1 MRKHLARNPGNQ
13 QRRWWPTPSIVL
25 AGAALFVV
33 LGGSAVAATGLI
45 HAGDIA
51 PGAVT
56 SRAIKSGAVEPKDL
70 SVSTRALLVGGQG
83 ATGAKGDGGSAGSRG
98 ETGSTGSAGING
110 ANGPNGANGADGT
123 NGTNG
128 LAGANGAAGAK
139 GADGA
144 AGTNGAN
151 GANGPNGANGAN
163 GVDGTNGTNGAKGLD
178 GTNGTNGTNGT
189 IAPLSATAGLIALPT
204 AAPLTTV
211 VSLSVPAGNY
221 VVLAKTEL
229 SHTGAGDTVE
239 CVLKAGPTTV
249 DQIAMKT
256 LPALAA
262 IPASMQAVAK
272 VTTPSTL
279 SVECK
284 VQVANG
290 SANFNSLI
298 AIPTA

>member
-1 MRKHLARNPGNQ
+1 MSKHEVRSQ
-13 QRRWWPTPSIVL
+13 ESQRRRWWPTPSIAL
-25 AGAALFVV
+25 AGAAVFLA
-33 LGGSAVAATGLI
+33 LGGSAIAATGLI
-45 HAGDIA
+45 QAGDIA

-56 SRAIKSGAVEPKDL
+56 SRAIKDGGIKPQDL
-70 SVSTRALLVGGQG
+70 SSTTRSLFGAAGGP
-83 ATGAKGDGGSAGSRG
+83 AGAKGEGGSAGGAGANGARG
-98 ETGSTGSAGING
+98 ETGATGNAGSNG
-110 ANGPNGANGADGT
+110 ANGPNGADGT
-123 NGTNG
+123 NGMNG

-139 GADGA
+139 GADGTA
-144 AGTNGAN
+144 GAN
-151 GANGPNGANGAN
+151 GANGPNGANGVN

-178 GTNGTNGTNGT
+178 GTNGTNGT
-189 IAPLSATAGLIALPT
+189 IAPLSASAGLTALPT
-204 AAPLTTV
+204 AAPLTPV

-249 DQIAMKT
+249 DQVAMKT

-290 SANFNSLI
+290 SANFSSLI

>member
-1 MRKHLARNPGNQ
+1 VFLA
-13 QRRWWPTPSIVL
+13 
-25 AGAALFVV
+25 
-33 LGGSAVAATGLI
+33 LGGSAVAAAGLI
-45 HAGDIA
+45 QAGDIA

-56 SRAIKSGAVEPKDL
+56 SRAIKDGGINPQDL
-70 SVSTRALLVGGQG
+70 SSTTRSLFAAAGGP
-83 ATGAKGDGGSAGSRG
+83 AGAKGEGGSAGGAGTNGARG
-98 ETGSTGSAGING
+98 EAGATGNAGSNG
-110 ANGPNGANGADGT
+110 ANGPNGAD
-123 NGTNG
+123 GTNG

-163 GVDGTNGTNGAKGLD
+163 GVDGTNGTNGAKGID
-178 GTNGTNGTNGT
+178 GTNGTNGINGT

-262 IPASMQAVAK
+262 IPASMQAVTK
-272 VTTPSTL
+272 VTSPSTL